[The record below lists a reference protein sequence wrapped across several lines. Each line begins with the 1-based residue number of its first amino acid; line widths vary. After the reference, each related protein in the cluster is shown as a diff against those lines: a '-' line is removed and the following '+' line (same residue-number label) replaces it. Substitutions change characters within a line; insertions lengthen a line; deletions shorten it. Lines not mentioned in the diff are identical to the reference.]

1 MILYQ
6 PYKVTHYYFSTS
18 KEEIDFDK
26 SYAAELRFK
35 VKSGSSETRIY
46 KRKRQLQT
54 RKSTGEKKK
63 KKSFIEKLE
72 KLHNGKWVKQKKKVM
87 PHIGNAWATI
97 KKSGNEWGMQR

>member
-35 VKSGSSETRIY
+35 VKSGSSETGIY
-46 KRKRQLQT
+46 KRKT
-54 RKSTGEKKK
+54 ASD
-63 KKSFIEKLE
+63 
-72 KLHNGKWVKQKKKVM
+72 
-87 PHIGNAWATI
+87 
-97 KKSGNEWGMQR
+97 